1 MTHVDTLE
9 TAHQPGVRPVS
20 EAVTHRHHAVTDDTE
35 SDRCGR
41 TEQTGGLKRVEL
53 ALLVAQGGPES
64 RPLLRFDLI
73 LAGIGLD
80 GHGAS
85 LVPRTGALH
94 EKRRRVLAKH
104 ARIVY

>member
-1 MTHVDTLE
+1 VTHVDTLE

-20 EAVTHRHHAVTDDTE
+20 EAVTHRHHEVTDDTE

-41 TEQTGGLKRVEL
+41 TEQTGRLKRVEL
-53 ALLVAQGGPES
+53 ALQVASGWPES
-64 RPLLRFDLI
+64 RPVPRFDLI

-94 EKRRRVLAKH
+94 EKRRWVVAKH
-104 ARIVY
+104 ARIDY